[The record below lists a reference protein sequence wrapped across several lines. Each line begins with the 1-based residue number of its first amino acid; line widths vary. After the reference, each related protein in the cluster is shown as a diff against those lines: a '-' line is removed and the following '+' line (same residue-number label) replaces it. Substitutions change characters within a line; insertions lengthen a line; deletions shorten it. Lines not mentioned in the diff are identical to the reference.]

1 VPLPA
6 AGIPE
11 DALIVPEPLR
21 QQDDT
26 VLYHQVLK
34 MLFELLDLLIGIIFG
49 FFHKGKE
56 DYTGILRNGA
66 IVGIVVGVVFG
77 LVMYLLAPGSVIF
90 NFGYLGIV
98 GLIIDILIFVV
109 IFFAGV
115 YIGDWIERF
124 KKR

>member
-1 VPLPA
+1 
-6 AGIPE
+6 
-11 DALIVPEPLR
+11 
-21 QQDDT
+21 
-26 VLYHQVLK
+26 